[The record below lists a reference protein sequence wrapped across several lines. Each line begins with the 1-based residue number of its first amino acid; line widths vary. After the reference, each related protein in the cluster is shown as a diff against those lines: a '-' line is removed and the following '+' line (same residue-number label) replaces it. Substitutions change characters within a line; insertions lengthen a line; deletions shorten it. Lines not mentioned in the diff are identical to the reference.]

1 MSMLK
6 KAGLLLFHILLHV
19 FQVVKGKNGVY
30 FTAGKGCGIEKEI
43 HTVSKPE
50 ALSSLAT
57 DRGKCVSNQSHGKH
71 TLRDIEINLTCRI
84 RMCSV

>member
-57 DRGKCVSNQSHGKH
+57 DRGKCISNHQSH
-71 TLRDIEINLTCRI
+71 TLPETLKLI
-84 RMCSV
+84 